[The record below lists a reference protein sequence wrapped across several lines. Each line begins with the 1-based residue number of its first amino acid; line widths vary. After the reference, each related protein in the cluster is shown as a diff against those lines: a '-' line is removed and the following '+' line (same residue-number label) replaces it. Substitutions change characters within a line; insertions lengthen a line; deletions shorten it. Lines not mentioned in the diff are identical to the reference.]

1 MSNSLQ
7 STDNLLSPVDD
18 KLSETKVSEL
28 KLVLRKD
35 PEVQKLARSIDERD
49 QIQILEF
56 GKEPAVQI
64 SRFSDQIL
72 SNMRTTKVEDS
83 GELLKQLGRIMDKF
97 DKKDFEKS
105 SEGFSLQERNY

>member
-35 PEVQKLARSIDERD
+35 PEVQKLARSPGSTVPRKPYRPPHPLAIPKCRP
-49 QIQILEF
+49 LW
-56 GKEPAVQI
+56 
-64 SRFSDQIL
+64 
-72 SNMRTTKVEDS
+72 
-83 GELLKQLGRIMDKF
+83 GRI
-97 DKKDFEKS
+97 
-105 SEGFSLQERNY
+105 L